1 MVLNLQFL
9 IILKLGFNT
18 ATNSQTV
25 IELEKILKD
34 NMKSCRTYI
43 TAAFFFYHG
52 FCLSYSITPRDLVEW
67 T

>member
-34 NMKSCRTYI
+34 NIRVAERI
-43 TAAFFFYHG
+43 LLQHFFFTMG
-52 FCLSYSITPRDLVEW
+52 FAYLILLRQEI
-67 T
+67 

>member
-43 TAAFFFYHG
+43 TAAFFFLPWVLPILFYYAKR
-52 FCLSYSITPRDLVEW
+52 FS
-67 T
+67 